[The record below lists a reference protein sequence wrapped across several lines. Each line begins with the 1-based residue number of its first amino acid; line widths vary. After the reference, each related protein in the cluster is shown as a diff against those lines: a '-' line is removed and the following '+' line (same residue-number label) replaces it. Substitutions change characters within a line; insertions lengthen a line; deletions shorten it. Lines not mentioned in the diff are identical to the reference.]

1 MSNTHIAHI
10 STIYKEKIHANP
22 PPRLYAMRCVLMKIQ
37 DLIKNIHK
45 GSKHLGT
52 FPLHDLFQFASSRN
66 YNGIAVAKDNG
77 REYYLAFLAGE
88 AEGAI
93 YIDDKGTEYSDKA
106 AKMISGREKFD
117 FYEITPDIIETI
129 VMRCRIFEKT
139 HLKKS
144 IPNVIRDLLENI
156 IKSSKYVG
164 VFPLHDLFEFTSSGR
179 SNGIAAAKE
188 NEREFYLAFIDG
200 EAEGAI
206 YIDEK
211 GSLYSDKA
219 VLMISGHEKFEFYDV
234 KPDIVDAV
242 VMGSRIFEKMH
253 LKKSPPSLIPE
264 IGKKSEGL
272 GVLTVAIMRD
282 TIPQNGMSISIR
294 SEGKILGNDITT
306 GQGTASFKLKYGKY
320 HCIVKDRSQN
330 MTTFYITFDDL
341 NSKVILDLSAA
352 KLLEI

>member
-1 MSNTHIAHI
+1 
-10 STIYKEKIHANP
+10 
-22 PPRLYAMRCVLMKIQ
+22 MKIQ
-37 DLIKNIHK
+37 DMIKNIHK

-52 FPLHDLFQFASSRN
+52 FTLHDLFQFATSRS
-66 YNGIAVAKDNG
+66 YNGIAVAKENG

-93 YIDDKGTEYSDKA
+93 YIDDNGTEYSDKA
-106 AKMISGREKFD
+106 AKMITGREKFE

-144 IPNVIRDLLENI
+144 IPNVIHDLLDNI
-156 IKSSKYVG
+156 IKGSKYVG
-164 VFPLHDLFEFTSSGR
+164 IFPMHDLFGFASAGR

-242 VMGSRIFEKMH
+242 VMGSRIFEKIH
-253 LKKSPPSLIPE
+253 LKKSLPSLIPE

-272 GVLTVAIMRD
+272 GVLTVAVLKD
-282 TIPQNGMSISIR
+282 TIPQNGVNISIR

-306 GQGTASFKLKYGKY
+306 GQGTASFKLKHGKY
-320 HCIVKDRSQN
+320 NCIVKDRSQN
-330 MTTFYITFDDL
+330 MTTFYITFDESEPKIL
-341 NSKVILDLSAA
+341 LDLDAA
-352 KLLEI
+352 KRLEI

>member
-1 MSNTHIAHI
+1 MYVISLPEIIPDEMSF
-10 STIYKEKIHANP
+10 
-22 PPRLYAMRCVLMKIQ
+22 MKIQ

-52 FPLHDLFQFASSRN
+52 FTLNDLFQFASSRSV
-66 YNGIAVAKDNG
+66 NGIAVAKENG

-93 YIDDKGTEYSDKA
+93 YIDDNGTEYSDKA
-106 AKMISGREKFD
+106 AKMITGNEKFE

-139 HLKKS
+139 HLKRS
-144 IPNVIRDLLENI
+144 IPNVIHDLLDNI
-156 IKSSKYVG
+156 IKGSKYVG
-164 VFPLHDLFEFTSSGR
+164 VFPLHELFQFTSQGK

-188 NEREFYLAFIDG
+188 NEREYYLAFLDG

-219 VLMISGHEKFEFYDV
+219 VIMITGQEKFEYYTV

-253 LKKSPPSLIPE
+253 LRKSLPSLIPE
-264 IGKKSEGL
+264 IGKKSEGM
-272 GVLTVAIMRD
+272 GVLSV
-282 TIPQNGMSISIR
+282 TITKDAVPQNGLTISIR
-294 SEGKILGNDITT
+294 NEGKVLGNDITT
-306 GQGTASFKLKYGKY
+306 GQGTASFKLNYGKY
-320 HCIVKDRSQN
+320 DCIVRDRSQN
-330 MTTFYITFDDL
+330 MTTFYITFDESNSKILLDL
-341 NSKVILDLSAA
+341 NVKSR
-352 KLLEI
+352 LEI